1 MEYWSTGVLFKNNI
15 PSLQYSNTPVFKS
28 MSQFKKI
35 RKNIKYTLLVAVIK
49 MLLVIIHVLPRKV
62 SMAMA
67 AGLGGL
73 SFQLLKEERLKTI
86 SNLTTAYGEEKTA
99 AEIAAM
105 AKEVWVNLGKSG
117 VEFAIKMGQEKP
129 DDFFKDLEI
138 IGNEYLQDAYQKGK
152 GILGLISHMGCWEGT
167 AMGLPMLGIPAFA
180 IGKRLGNEKLNVL
193 LFKSRGKKGV
203 PTLARG
209 ASYKTILRTLREK
222 NLIGI
227 LIDQDTEVRGV
238 FVDFYGK
245 PAYTPIGAAMLA
257 MDSGAPVLP
266 MFYIKKPDDTY
277 AFIIEKEIP
286 LVMTG
291 NRRQDME
298 ENTRR
303 FHAVIEKY
311 IKQYPTQWVWMHN
324 RWKTTHEMFEERK
337 KRKGKG

>member
-1 MEYWSTGVLFKNNI
+1 
-15 PSLQYSNTPVFKS
+15 
-28 MSQFKKI
+28 MSSYKKL
-35 RKNIKYTLLVAVIK
+35 RKNIKYSLLVAAIKFLLAVIR
-49 MLLVIIHVLPRKV
+49 VLPRKV
-62 SMAMA
+62 VMSL
-67 AGLGGL
+67 LGGL
-73 SFQLLKEERLKTI
+73 GALAFRLLKEERLKTI
-86 SNLTTAYGEEKTA
+86 SNLTIAYGAEKSA

-117 VEFAIKMGQEKP
+117 AEFAIKMGQEDP
-129 DDFFKDLEI
+129 EEFFKDLEI
-138 IGNEYLQDAYQKGK
+138 RGNEYLQEAYQKGR
-152 GILGLISHMGCWEGT
+152 GVLALIAHMGCWEGT
-167 AMGLPMLGIPAFA
+167 AMGVPMLGYPAYA
-180 IGKRLGNEKLNVL
+180 IGKKLGNEKLNAL
-193 LFKSRGKKGV
+193 LFESRGKKGV

-209 ASYKTILRTLREK
+209 SSYKTILRVLSEN

-227 LIDQDTEVRGV
+227 LIDQDTEVRGM

-266 MFYIKKPDDTY
+266 MFYLKKPDDKY
-277 AFIIEKEIP
+277 EFIIEKEIQ

-324 RWKTTHEMFEERK
+324 RWKTTPEMVEDRMERK
-337 KRKGKG
+337 AKQQKAAAHSD

>member
-1 MEYWSTGVLFKNNI
+1 MSLFG
-15 PSLQYSNTPVFKS
+15 SLG
-28 MSQFKKI
+28 
-35 RKNIKYTLLVAVIK
+35 TLAY
-49 MLLVIIHVLPRKV
+49 R
-62 SMAMA
+62 
-67 AGLGGL
+67 
-73 SFQLLKEERLKTI
+73 LLKEERLKTI
-86 SNLTTAYGEEKTA
+86 SNLTIAYGEEKSA

-129 DDFFKDLEI
+129 EEFFKDLEVR
-138 IGNEYLQDAYQKGK
+138 GNEYLQEAYQKGR

-167 AMGLPMLGIPAFA
+167 AMGIPMLGLSAYA
-180 IGKRLGNEKLNVL
+180 IGKRLGNEKLNAL
-193 LFKSRGKKGV
+193 LFESRGKKGV

-209 ASYKTILRTLREK
+209 SSYKTILRTLREK

-238 FVDFYGK
+238 FVDFYGR

-266 MFYIKKPDDTY
+266 MFYLKKDDDTY
-277 AFIIEKEIP
+277 ELIIEKEIP

-303 FHAVIEKY
+303 FHEVIEKY
-311 IKQYPTQWVWMHN
+311 IKKYPTQWVWMHN
-324 RWKTTHEMFEERK
+324 RWKTTPEMVQKREK
-337 KRKGKG
+337 TKRKTA

>member
-1 MEYWSTGVLFKNNI
+1 
-15 PSLQYSNTPVFKS
+15 
-28 MSQFKKI
+28 MSSFKKLQ
-35 RKNIKYTLLVAVIK
+35 KNIKYTLLVAAIK
-49 MLLVIIHVLPRKV
+49 VLLVVIRVLPRKV
-62 SMAMA
+62 SMQMA
-67 AGLGGL
+67 AGLG
-73 SFQLLKEERLKTI
+73 SMAFWLLKEERFKTI
-86 SNLTTAYGEEKTA
+86 SNLTIAYGEEKSA

-129 DDFFKDLEI
+129 EEFFKDLEVR
-138 IGNEYLQDAYQKGK
+138 GNEYLQEAFRKGR
-152 GILGLISHMGCWEGT
+152 GVLGLISHMGCWEGT
-167 AMGLPMLGIPAFA
+167 AMSIPMLGFPAYA
-180 IGKRLGNEKLNVL
+180 IGKRLGNEKLNAL
-193 LFKSRGKKGV
+193 LFESRGKKGV

-209 ASYKTILRTLREK
+209 SSYKTILRILREN

-238 FVDFYGK
+238 FVDFYGR

-266 MFYIKKPDDTY
+266 IFYLKKDDDTY
-277 AFIIEKEIP
+277 EFIIEKEIA

-311 IKQYPTQWVWMHN
+311 IKKYPTQWVWMHN
-324 RWKTTHEMFEERK
+324 RWKTTPEMVQEREK
-337 KRKGKG
+337 TKRKTA